1 MWSDRDAEACVR
13 RYAKDGVSRDLALR
27 VYTTRL
33 LGGEPRLVL
42 HGGGN
47 TSVKT
52 RMRDL
57 AGQDV
62 DVLCVKGS
70 GWDMAAIEPA
80 GLPAVRLQPLLG
92 LLKLKVLADEDM
104 VNVQRGNL
112 LDSASPNP
120 SVETLLHAFI
130 PHAFIDHTHSNAV
143 LALTDQPDPERLCRE
158 VYGAKLAYVPYIMPG
173 FALAKKAA
181 EIYRCNPGVEGL
193 ILLKH
198 GIFTFGRTAKEAYG
212 RMIRH
217 VSAAEA
223 RIGRASRQVFAA
235 GRARAKNINSGGDPS
250 ARSFVSAVFAAR
262 ALPKKI
268 AEASDVAPILRG
280 LLAIP
285 LDPEAR
291 GPADRRANN
300 EWKRLVFDFRAGPAV
315 RAFVAGRDLGRYSQ
329 AGTATPDHVIR
340 TKQKPLIVPAPRARK
355 LDDFRA
361 GASKALEKYVAGYR
375 AYFARNNKRFKG
387 AKKEL
392 DPIPRVVLV
401 PGLGLFG
408 LGESRN
414 AARIAADLAE
424 TNIEVIGNAEALGR
438 YQVISEPDTFD
449 IEYWSLEQA
458 KLGHGAEKPLARH
471 VVAVT
476 GAGSGIGAATARAFA
491 AAGAEVCV
499 LDRDANAAASVAQAV
514 KGLAV
519 ACDVTDP
526 KSVRAAFARIAATYG
541 GVDIV
546 VSNAGAAWQGRIGDV
561 DDATLRQSFELN
573 FFAHQAVAQNAVRIM
588 RAQGLG
594 GCLLFNTSKQAIN
607 PGRDFGPYG
616 LPKAAT
622 LFLMKQYALDH
633 GADGIRSN
641 AVNADRI
648 RSGLLTDSMI
658 AARSKARGV
667 SERDYMAGNL
677 LGQEVTADDVAR
689 EFVALALAKKTTAAI
704 VTVDGGN
711 IEASLR

>member
-1 MWSDRDAEACVR
+1 MKNLWSDRDAESCVR
-13 RYAKDGVSRDLALR
+13 RYAKAGVARDLALR

-57 AGQDV
+57 AGADV
-62 DVLCVKGS
+62 GVLCVKGS
-70 GWDMAAIEPA
+70 GWDMATIEPE
-80 GLPAVRLQPLLG
+80 GLPAVRLEPLLG
-92 LLKLKVLADEDM
+92 LLKLEALSDEDM

-112 LDSASPNP
+112 IDSASPNP

-130 PHAFIDHTHSNAV
+130 PHAYIDHTHSNAV

-158 VYGAKLAYVPYIMPG
+158 VYGDRMGDVPYIMPG
-173 FALAKKAA
+173 FALATKAA
-181 EIYRCNPGVEGL
+181 EVYRRNPGVEGL

-212 RMIRH
+212 RMIGH
-217 VSAAEA
+217 VSHAEA
-223 RIGRASRQVFAA
+223 RI
-235 GRARAKNINSGGDPS
+235 AKSKRKI
-250 ARSFVSAVFAAR
+250 FAAR

-268 AEASDVAPILRG
+268 ASPAEVAPILRG

-285 LDPEAR
+285 VDPEAR
-291 GPADRRANN
+291 GRIPVRDKYCPPTGAR
-300 EWKRLVFDFRAGPAV
+300 EWKRLVLDFRNSPEV
-315 RAFVAGRDLGRYSQ
+315 RAFVDGKDVARYGQ

-340 TKQKPLIVPAPRARK
+340 TKQKPLIVPAPEAGK
-355 LDDFRA
+355 LDAFKA
-361 GASKALEKYVAGYR
+361 GASQALAKYVADYR

-408 LGESRN
+408 LGESLK
-414 AARIAADLAE
+414 AAKIAADLAE
-424 TNIEVIGNAEALGR
+424 TNVEVIANAEALGR
-438 YQVISEPDTFD
+438 YRVIPEPDTFD
-449 IEYWSLEQA
+449 VEYWSLEQA
-458 KLGHGAEKPLARH
+458 KLGKGAEKPLARH

-476 GAGSGIGAATARAFA
+476 GGGSGIGAATAKAFA

-499 LDRDANAAASVAQAV
+499 LDRDAKAAETVAKAA

-526 KSVRAAFARIAATYG
+526 ASVRAAFDRIAASLG
-541 GVDIV
+541 GVDVV

-561 DDATLRQSFELN
+561 DDATLRKSFELN

-633 GADGIRSN
+633 GAEGIRSN

-648 RSGLLTDSMI
+648 RSGLLTEGMI
-658 AARSKARGV
+658 AQRSKARGL
-667 SERDYMAGNL
+667 SARDYMAGNL
-677 LGQEVTADDVAR
+677 LRQEVTAEDVAR
-689 EFVALALAKKTTAAI
+689 EFVAIALAKKTTAAI

-711 IEASLR
+711 IEA